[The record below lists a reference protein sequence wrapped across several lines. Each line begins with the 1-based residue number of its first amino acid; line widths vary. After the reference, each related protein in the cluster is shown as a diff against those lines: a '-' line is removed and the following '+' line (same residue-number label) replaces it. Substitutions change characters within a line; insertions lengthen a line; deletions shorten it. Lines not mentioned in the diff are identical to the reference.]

1 MRRVKSA
8 CSHSDLRPRSVHPA
22 NPAPLQ
28 RERELH
34 SNKPNSAPRDATVA
48 VERETG
54 SRPQTHRVPE
64 PEQPDRQTDGRRHS
78 HTDGQRD
85 SRSRNTHTHSAQSAS
100 RRLTANSTDMASASY
115 HISNLLEK
123 MTSSDKDFR

>member
-1 MRRVKSA
+1 MCGSN
-8 CSHSDLRPRSVHPA
+8 SDLQPRSVHPA

-48 VERETG
+48 VGKREGG
-54 SRPQTHRVPE
+54 SSRRRTEKDAIYLKQSEPEDRQADRDADRQAGRQTAAGTHRH
-64 PEQPDRQTDGRRHS
+64 G
-78 HTDGQRD
+78 
-85 SRSRNTHTHSAQSAS
+85 AQSAS
-100 RRLTANSTDMASASY
+100 RRLPANSSDMASASY

>member
-1 MRRVKSA
+1 MYIKRVKTA
-8 CSHSDLRPRSVHPA
+8 CSHCDLRPRSVHPA

-54 SRPQTHRVPE
+54 SRAQTHRVPE
-64 PEQPDRQTDGRRHS
+64 PSSRTDRHTAGEPRT
-78 HTDGQRD
+78 HTDR
-85 SRSRNTHTHSAQSAS
+85 
-100 RRLTANSTDMASASY
+100 
-115 HISNLLEK
+115 
-123 MTSSDKDFR
+123 